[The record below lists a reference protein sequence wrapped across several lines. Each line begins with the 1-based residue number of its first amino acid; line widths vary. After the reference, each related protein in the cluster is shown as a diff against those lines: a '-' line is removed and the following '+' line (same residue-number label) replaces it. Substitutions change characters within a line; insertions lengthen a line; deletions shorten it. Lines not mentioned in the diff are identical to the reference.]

1 MGLLF
6 LVGLTPLACSP
17 GAPNATGSSWPEA
30 DALFHA
36 DPRWLGADGAYSIDL
51 GHDRSLWLFG
61 DTFVATSDAHTRN
74 ESEMVRNTIGIQTGR
89 DPTTAAM
96 AFHWRTDPDGSP
108 ASFFPE
114 DGELWYWPNHGVRIG
129 EDGPLVLFL
138 SVLKPTP
145 EEGLGFGSAGWRA
158 VLVDNPDEDP
168 QSWTPRPLEV
178 PETPFDAV
186 VGCGVVRQDGFVVA
200 LATRFEGSHG
210 GHLFRIR
217 EEDVAAG
224 AAEPEWFAGSRGW
237 VAQGSLDGDPHEVMS
252 DAGPECSL
260 HFDATIGRW
269 VHVASRGFGATT
281 IGVRVAERIEGP
293 YSGAADAFTP
303 PESKADD
310 PFVYAAKAHPQLD
323 TGGEGLAVTYATNS
337 FEFGDLFTAEG
348 AALYWPRFVRVQID
362 P

>member
-1 MGLLF
+1 
-6 LVGLTPLACSP
+6 
-17 GAPNATGSSWPEA
+17 
-30 DALFHA
+30 
-36 DPRWLGADGAYSIDL
+36 
-51 GHDRSLWLFG
+51 
-61 DTFVATSDAHTRN
+61 
-74 ESEMVRNTIGIQTGR
+74 
-89 DPTTAAM
+89 M

-114 DGELWYWPNHGVRIG
+114 DGQLWHWPNHGVRIG

-138 SVLKPTP
+138 SVLEPTP
-145 EEGLGFGSAGWRA
+145 EEGLG
-158 VLVDNPDEDP
+158 
-168 QSWTPRPLEV
+168 
-178 PETPFDAV
+178 
-186 VGCGVVRQDGFVVA
+186 
-200 LATRFEGSHG
+200 
-210 GHLFRIR
+210 
-217 EEDVAAG
+217 DVAAG

-293 YSGAADAFTP
+293 YSGVADAFTP

-337 FEFGDLFTAEG
+337 FELGDLFTAEG